1 MRQNPEIRMAH
12 LPNHIRLLREQRGWT
27 QAELAQRANV
37 SRTAVSAI
45 EQGQMSPSV
54 EAAIRLAQA
63 LGRTVEEA
71 FAAPMRDS
79 KQVDRWAWT
88 PPTMS
93 TSTRYWRAQVGG
105 RVIDY
110 PVEAT
115 AQGLLPHDGLV
126 DESSESRPTHATGD
140 AHRTLIMACC
150 DPAVSLLLT
159 AYARRSGFRPICLHR
174 TSREALELLR
184 RGVIHL
190 AGVHLARVGDGR
202 GNAELAGAAMGP
214 GHSMLRMVEWEAGVA
229 TTKSGPKTGAR
240 TSDWSRRSLVR
251 SKLRWIG
258 RAPGSGARDCQDE
271 VLGTRTAPKR
281 IAGSHRGVVEALRG
295 GWAEAGVCLRL
306 VCEEAGIPFVPIRR
320 ECYDLCLRDSDLS
333 DPRLAA
339 LIETVRSRRYR
350 DLIQSLPGYE
360 TSPKLG
366 EIEPIT

>member
-1 MRQNPEIRMAH
+1 MAH
-12 LPNHIRLLREQRGWT
+12 PTNHVRSLREQKGWT

-54 EAAIRLAQA
+54 DAAIRLAQA

-71 FAAPMRDS
+71 FAAPTADA
-79 KQVDRWAWT
+79 DGAARWAWPSTTNPT
-88 PPTMS
+88 PTRAATPI
-93 TSTRYWRAQVGG
+93 RYWRAQIGS
-105 RVIDY
+105 RLIDY
-110 PVEAT
+110 PVEST
-115 AQGLLPHDGLV
+115 AQGMLQHDGV
-126 DESSESRPTHATGD
+126 VEEPSESRPTHATGD
-140 AHRTLIMACC
+140 AHRTLMIACC

-190 AGVHLARVGDGR
+190 AGVHLARVGDAG
-202 GNAELAGAAMGP
+202 GNAASAGAAIGR
-214 GHSMLRMVEWEAGVA
+214 GHSVLRMVRWESGVA
-229 TTKSGPKTGAR
+229 ITKAGPKT
-240 TSDWSRRSLVR
+240 SQWSTRSLAR
-251 SKLRWIG
+251 SNLRWIG

-306 VCEEAGIPFVPIRR
+306 VCEEAGIPFVPVRR
-320 ECYDLCLRDSDLS
+320 ECYDLCVRDSDVS
-333 DPRLAA
+333 DPRVAA
-339 LIETVRSRRYR
+339 LIETVRSRAYR
-350 DLIQSLPGYE
+350 DLIQELPGYE
-360 TSPKLG
+360 TSPELG
-366 EIEPIT
+366 ELEPIACDP